1 MPLRFAARPRGSL
14 LLLASAPL
22 LLITSGC
29 HSKSDPTPEN
39 FIAGLNKHFSEHPDC
54 LFTPAPRF
62 PYETSDPTE
71 IKQMTAL
78 VNSKLLN
85 VEKETSIHVSR
96 YTPTDIGARYTSR
109 FCYGHRLVTAIESS
123 TPPAQANGF
132 TETNVTY
139 RYTMQEIPVWAKSE
153 EVKAAF
159 PKLDSALRGES
170 TAKTTLAGTIVGWQV
185 PD

>member
-1 MPLRFAARPRGSL
+1 MPLRSAARPRGSV
-14 LLLASAPL
+14 LLLALAPL
-22 LLITSGC
+22 LLASGC
-29 HSKSDPTPEN
+29 HSKSDPSPAN
-39 FIAGLNKHFSEHPDC
+39 FIAGLNKHFAEHPDC

-71 IKQMTAL
+71 IKQMNAL
-78 VNSKLLN
+78 VNSKLMT

-109 FCYGHRLVTAIESS
+109 FCYGHRLVTAIDSF

-132 TETNVTY
+132 PESTVTY
-139 RYTMQEIPVWAKSE
+139 RYTMQEVPVWAKSE

-159 PKLDSALRGES
+159 PKLSSALSGES
-170 TAKTTLAGTIVGWQV
+170 TGKATLAGTMVGWQV